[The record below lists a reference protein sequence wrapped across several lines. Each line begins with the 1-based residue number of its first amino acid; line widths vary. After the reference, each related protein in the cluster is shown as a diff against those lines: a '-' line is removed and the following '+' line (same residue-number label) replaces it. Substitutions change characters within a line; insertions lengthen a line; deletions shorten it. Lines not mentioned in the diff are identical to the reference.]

1 MQTLR
6 EMLEKDYLNF
16 AHFKQATFE
25 VEQVFREFIQDIPN
39 QKYLRALHPFL
50 TQTPLRYWDTKIL
63 ENALSILRQDTDRSI
78 LAIIAWE
85 RSLDIGFQNLFLHD
99 IVSDESSLSLQSP
112 EDIVKLSTA
121 YFPEYLRRS
130 EQIYGNIVKVF
141 WGLLKKGNVDG
152 KFDVKSAM
160 ALFRSKGVEETLSN
174 GFSEV
179 VRNALAHGEAEIKGF
194 DIEFGLAKP
203 EVYNVGDF
211 LLLYD
216 NLVRTA
222 NSLALA
228 IIIFWLTKKDLY
240 SRYAFPICLI
250 KVLAG
255 GLISGPELHLLGAV
269 TSSSPVI
276 GKQLHVSVR
285 TNLKSRSLHILQVLR
300 TVHAFNLAGSKPFH
314 RVLVQLDSGHEFHPL
329 LGVDPN
335 LLKTLIENDA
345 PFDDLSKVMS
355 AQMLLEDESAL
366 KAKVRTWKIIL
377 QSGRKWMKSE
387 IVRIYQSMGLLATS
401 GKYNI
406 REVTNLTVKKLGKI
420 RVRVVL
426 KEGGDAQNK
435 VLVNNIVL
443 EVVRKYRNRFFSPQ
457 KGFDKGILWP
467 LRPSHIVVDVFAQ
480 DGTLR
485 WLANG
490 GWKGGNLLASAEYC
504 KNNKIP
510 IWIDN
515 PEEKI
520 GNVRFRYS
528 IDQEKADNAALEL
541 SKLLVEIQKQRK
553 PPKPLG

>member
-1 MQTLR
+1 MQTIK

-16 AHFKQATFE
+16 AYFKQVTVE
-25 VEQVFREFIQDIPN
+25 IEQVFKEFIQEIPN

-50 TQTPLRYWDTKIL
+50 NQTPLRYWDARIL
-63 ENALSILRQDTDRSI
+63 GSALSILRQNPDRSI

-121 YFPEYLRRS
+121 YFPEYLRRA

-141 WGLLKKGNVDG
+141 WGILKKGNVDG
-152 KFDVKSAM
+152 KFDSKGAI
-160 ALFRSKGVEETLSN
+160 ALFRSKGVEEILSN

-194 DIEFGLAKP
+194 DIEFGLVKP
-203 EVYNVGDF
+203 EIYSVGGF
-211 LLLYD
+211 LFLYD
-216 NLVRTA
+216 SLVRTA

-228 IIIFWLTKKDLY
+228 ITIFWLTKKDLY
-240 SRYAFPICLI
+240 SSYSFPICLI

-269 TSSSPVI
+269 TSSSPII
-276 GKQLHVSVR
+276 GKQLHVSVK
-285 TNLKSRSLHILQVLR
+285 TNLKSRTIHILQVLR
-300 TVHAFNLAGSKPFH
+300 TAHAFNLAGSKPFH

-355 AQMLLEDESAL
+355 AEMLLEDESKL
-366 KAKVRTWKIIL
+366 KAKLRTWGIIL
-377 QSGRKWMKSE
+377 QSGRKWLESE
-387 IVRIYQSMGLLATS
+387 VVRVYQSLGFLATS
-401 GKYNI
+401 GKYKI
-406 REVTNLTVKKLGKI
+406 REVTNLTTKTLGKI

-426 KEGGDAQNK
+426 REISDAKNRS
-435 VLVNNIVL
+435 LVNSIIL
-443 EVVRKYRNRFFSPQ
+443 EVVRKYQNRFFSPQ
-457 KGFDKGILWP
+457 KGFDKGIFWP
-467 LRPSHIVVDVFAQ
+467 LRPSHIIVDMFAQ

-504 KNNKIP
+504 KNNKTP
-510 IWIDN
+510 ILIDN

-528 IDQEKADNAALEL
+528 IDQKKADNAAREL
-541 SKLLVEIQKQRK
+541 SKLLFEIQRQSK
-553 PPKPLG
+553 PPRPLG